1 MLNKIL
7 ADQQRVRS
15 NIHQHVG
22 FIPRMQRGFNI
33 KKPHNL
39 FYIPRQE
46 NKGQKSHYHFN
57 RSRNSIWQNLT
68 HFYNNNPQDTRNRM
82 EIP

>member
-33 KKPHNL
+33 KK
-39 FYIPRQE
+39 
-46 NKGQKSHYHFN
+46 
-57 RSRNSIWQNLT
+57 
-68 HFYNNNPQDTRNRM
+68 NPQFILYTTSV
-82 EIP
+82 E